1 MTATPPKFRVL
12 CESASLIEGGKG
24 KRFDI
29 AQGDRAVACVAI
41 RYDGRVRAYVNSCP
55 HRGTELDW
63 NHGEV
68 FDESGLYLVCATH
81 GAMFDPE
88 TGECVSGPCRG
99 ESLSRVD
106 VDEQDGV
113 VRLLNSASRAP

>member
-1 MTATPPKFRVL
+1 MSSSPHPASVI
-12 CESASLIEGGKG
+12 CESVSLVEGGKA

-29 AQGDRAVACVAI
+29 ASGDRAIGCFAV
-41 RYDGRVRAYVNSCP
+41 RFDGRVHGYMNSCP

-63 NHGEV
+63 NPGEI

-99 ESLSRVD
+99 ACLSRVEM
-106 VDEQDGV
+106 DEQDGV
-113 VRLLNSASRAP
+113 VRVMRRVP